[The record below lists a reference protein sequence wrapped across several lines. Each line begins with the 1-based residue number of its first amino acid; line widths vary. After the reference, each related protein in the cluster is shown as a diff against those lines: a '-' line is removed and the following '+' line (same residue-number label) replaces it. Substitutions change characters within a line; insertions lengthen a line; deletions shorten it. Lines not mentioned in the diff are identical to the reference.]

1 MVSRRELLS
10 GSALGLTGLGGAA
23 TGTDQGAQE
32 VDLRPVLNGLRD
44 LRDEMLRNAPA
55 LAVSREVIAQI
66 RRAQKQHFRV
76 NGRFP
81 VWIEV
86 GVDVWECVYD
96 WHIRNQQPLTV
107 GRDSGGRYTIAFFFS
122 TLIGRSDVE
131 PSYMGAPYDER

>member
-10 GSALGLTGLGGAA
+10 GGVVSLTGMGGAA
-23 TGTDQGAQE
+23 TRVDQSTQE
-32 VDLRPVLNGLRD
+32 VDLRPVVNGLRE
-44 LRDEMLRNAPA
+44 LRDEVQRHAPG

-96 WHIRNQQPLTV
+96 WHIRNQQSLTV

-131 PSYMGAPYDER
+131 PTYVGAPYDER

>member
-10 GSALGLTGLGGAA
+10 GSVMGLAGVGGVGAPS
-23 TGTDQGAQE
+23 DQGTRDL
-32 VDLRPVLNGLRD
+32 DLRPVLNGMRE
-44 LRDEMLRNAPA
+44 LRDELQRNANA
-55 LAVSREVIAQI
+55 LAVSRDVIAQI
-66 RRAQKQHFRV
+66 RKAQKQHFRV

-86 GVDVWECVYD
+86 GVDVWESVYD
-96 WHIRNQQPLTV
+96 WHIRNQQALTV

-131 PSYMGAPYDER
+131 PTYIGQPYDER